1 MDADAY
7 MRLLWVQILNLVV
20 LRMSDQ
26 TYFAL
31 EGISSTIFCPVKK
44 KHVDCVLL
52 FRKGRSSETE
62 NTFLYYVLY
71 CYL

>member
-1 MDADAY
+1 MVRLGFKFPDIISDCTDADAY
-7 MRLLWVQILNLVV
+7 MRLLWVRILNLVV

-44 KHVDCVLL
+44 TTSIV
-52 FRKGRSSETE
+52 FII
-62 NTFLYYVLY
+62 
-71 CYL
+71 